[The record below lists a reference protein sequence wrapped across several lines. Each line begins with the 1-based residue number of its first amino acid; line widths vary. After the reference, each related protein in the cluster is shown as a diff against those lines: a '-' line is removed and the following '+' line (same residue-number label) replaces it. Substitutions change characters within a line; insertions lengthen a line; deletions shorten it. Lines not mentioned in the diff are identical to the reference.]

1 MSAPNVI
8 QLREMLSEKFPGTR
22 LRLPEAVAGARRI
35 WPTGCKP
42 VDDLLGGGLP
52 KGALTEITTA
62 SRSTGSASLLRL
74 MLRQAAGERQIAA
87 VVDGSDSLD
96 VTEME
101 EAVLSR
107 LLWVRC
113 RNATEALQAADL
125 LLRDNNVSL
134 IFLDLAGNAAAQL
147 RRIQATTWYRFQ
159 RLIEEAGTV
168 CAVLTPRAMVAAAQ
182 TRIVLNSRLSLDH
195 LDCRIEEL
203 PLQAEAAE
211 ARPAREQAH
220 SA

>member
-8 QLREMLSEKFPGTR
+8 QLREMLSEKFPGAR
-22 LRLPEAVAGARRI
+22 LRLPEAAAGARRI

-52 KGALTEITTA
+52 KGALTEITSA
-62 SRSTGSASLLRL
+62 ARSSGSASLLRL

-87 VVDGSDSLD
+87 VVDGADSLD
-96 VTEME
+96 VTGME

-113 RNATEALQAADL
+113 RNVSEALQAADL

-134 IFLDLAGNAAAQL
+134 IFLDLAGNTAAQL
-147 RRIQATTWYRFQ
+147 RRVQATTWYRFQ

-168 CAVLTPRAMVAAAQ
+168 CAVLTPRPMVAAAQ
-182 TRIVLNSRLSLDH
+182 TRIILNSKLSLDH
-195 LDCRIEEL
+195 LDWRLEEL
-203 PLQAEAAE
+203 PVQAEATE
-211 ARPAREQAH
+211 SHSAREQAS